1 MKSPRSAKRANPE
14 HKLQVEICR
23 YLAVAL
29 PPSIIFTADAAG
41 VPVSIF
47 TASKMKAAGVRRGW
61 PDIRFL
67 MPDGVTRYIEVKTPT
82 GSLSPE
88 QRDFRDRCLNI
99 RPPVDIWAL
108 CRSVEDVAAAL
119 AGWGV
124 ELRESMFHPEA
135 NAAARAAW
143 KARMAA

>member
-1 MKSPRSAKRANPE
+1 MARAPRKNANPE
-14 HKLQVEICR
+14 HKLQVQVR
-23 YLAVAL
+23 QYLMTAL
-29 PPSIIFTADAAG
+29 PPSIEWTANAAG
-41 VPVSIF
+41 VRVSIH
-47 TASKMKAAGVRRGW
+47 AAKKMKAAGVRRGW
-61 PDIRFL
+61 PDIQFL
-67 MPDGVTRYIEVKTPT
+67 FPDGVTRFVELKTPT
-82 GSLSPE
+82 GSLRPE

-135 NAAARAAW
+135 NEAARAAW
-143 KARMAA
+143 KQRMAA

>member
-1 MKSPRSAKRANPE
+1 MARAPRKNANPE
-14 HKLQVEICR
+14 HKLQVQVR
-23 YLAVAL
+23 QYLMTAL
-29 PPSIIFTADAAG
+29 PPSIEWTANAAG
-41 VPVSIF
+41 VRVSIH
-47 TASKMKAAGVRRGW
+47 AAKKMKAAGVRRGW
-61 PDIRFL
+61 PDLQFL
-67 MPDGVTRYIEVKTPT
+67 FPDGVTRFVELKTPT

-88 QRDFRDRCLNI
+88 QRDFRDRCLRI

-143 KARMAA
+143 KQRMAA